1 MRIYSQDY
9 QEFFLLIQRQRYPLN
24 VSIRFL
30 TPLIFSLEN
39 MSQIN
44 YMNSK
49 KKIIFLKNI
58 AMKKILLSFILIS
71 SFSFSQVSNYQGFMD
86 FSYNDDSGK
95 IFLEIDNL
103 DSEFLY
109 INSLSRG
116 VGNNDL
122 GLDRGQLGN
131 SRIVYF
137 TKRGNKIL
145 LIQPNLKYIS
155 NSSNELENKAV
166 EEAFARSV
174 LFGFEII
181 EKSENSYKVDLTP
194 FLISDAHGV
203 SQRLR
208 YSNAG
213 SYNLNKSMSAIDL
226 VRTKAFPEN
235 IEFDVLLT
243 FTGNPS
249 GNLVRSVTP
258 TPSNLTVNQHHSF
271 VKLPDNNYAKRKF
284 DPRSGSNP
292 FIVYDYST
300 PIDEKLEQRYIVRH
314 RLNKKNPNDEISEP
328 VEPIIYYIDNGTP
341 EPVKTALIEGGNW
354 WNQAFESAGYKDAF
368 RIEVLPENADPM
380 DVRYNLIQW
389 IHRSTRGWSYGASI
403 VDPRTGEIIKGQV
416 SLGSLRVRQDY
427 MILSGLVD
435 NPNTIENKSLIKKVS
450 LDRIRQLSAHE
461 IGHTLGF
468 AHNYISSANN
478 RSSVMDYPHPKIEL
492 LDGNISINNAYSE
505 NIGDWDKVSVKYAY
519 MDFSNSENEDVE
531 LNKIIEDAV
540 DNGLYFLSDS
550 DSRPV
555 GSANPYSHLWD
566 NGELPYIELNKL
578 LKVRDLALKNLD
590 MDNIEDGESY
600 DRIEDILVPIYM
612 LHRYQIEAAAKAI
625 GGVDYLYYV
634 KNKNNDKVKF
644 VDSKLQNES
653 LESLLNVLKPNNL
666 VLPENLIEILS
677 PRSFRNPRTREN
689 FVSNTGVT
697 FDYINASSSIINHTL
712 TFLLNPE
719 RLNRINQQNMFGEN
733 ILKLDNYLLRISKS
747 IFNIKKMNMYE
758 DSINKNTASLYLDHL
773 FMAFNNNKTND
784 LSKSVILS
792 SIMNTMNKL
801 STNMNDYNSFLLN
814 KIQGF
819 IDNPSK
825 YKSVNKTKIPD
836 GSPIGNFSCDY

>member
-1 MRIYSQDY
+1 
-9 QEFFLLIQRQRYPLN
+9 
-24 VSIRFL
+24 
-30 TPLIFSLEN
+30 
-39 MSQIN
+39 
-44 YMNSK
+44 MN
-49 KKIIFLKNI
+49 
-58 AMKKILLSFILIS
+58 
-71 SFSFSQVSNYQGFMD
+71 

-95 IFLEIDNL
+95 IILEIKNL
-103 DSEFLY
+103 DSEFMY

-131 SRIVYF
+131 SRVVYF

-145 LIQPNLKYIS
+145 LIQPNLRYVS
-155 NSSNELENKAV
+155 NSSNYLENKAV

-174 LFGFEII
+174 LFGFDII
-181 EKSENSYKVDLTP
+181 EKSNDSYKIDITS

-203 SQRLR
+203 SQRLK
-208 YSNAG
+208 YSNSG
-213 SYNLNKSMSAIDL
+213 SYTLNKSMSAIDL
-226 VRTKAFPEN
+226 DRTKAFPKN

-258 TPSNLTVNQHHSF
+258 TASNLTVNQHHSF
-271 VKLPDNNYAKRKF
+271 VELPDNNYKKRKF

-300 PIDEKLEQRYIVRH
+300 PIDEKLEQRFIVRH
-314 RLNKKNPNDEISEP
+314 RLNKKYPKQEISEP
-328 VEPIIYYIDNGTP
+328 LDPIVYYIDNGTP

-368 RIEVLPENADPM
+368 RIEVLPEDADPM

-427 MILSGLVD
+427 MILSGLID
-435 NPNTIENKSLIKKVS
+435 NPNDIENKALIKETS

-478 RSSVMDYPHPKIEL
+478 RSSVMDYPHPKI
-492 LDGNISINNAYSE
+492 DIINGDINIDNAYSK
-505 NIGDWDKVSVKYAY
+505 NIGDWDKVTVRYAY
-519 MDFSNSENEDVE
+519 TDFQENENEDIK
-531 LNKIIEDAV
+531 LNQIIEEAV
-540 DNGLYFLSDS
+540 NKGLYFLSDS

-555 GSANPYSHLWD
+555 GSANPFSHLWD
-566 NGELPYIELNKL
+566 NGEFPYKELNKL
-578 LKVRDLALKNLD
+578 LKVRDLALKNIDLE
-590 MDNIEDGESY
+590 NLIDGEPY

-612 LHRYQIEAAAKAI
+612 LHRYQIESTAKAI
-625 GGVDYLYYV
+625 GGVDYLYFV
-634 KNKNNDKVKF
+634 KNLNNDKVKF
-644 VDSKLQNES
+644 VNSKLQKES
-653 LESLLNVLKPNNL
+653 LESLLNVLNPKNL
-666 VLPENLIEILS
+666 VLPDNLIEILS

-689 FVSNTGVT
+689 FESNTGVT
-697 FDYINASSSIINHTL
+697 FDYINASSSVINHTL
-712 TFLLNPE
+712 TFLINPE
-719 RLNRINQQNMFGEN
+719 RINRIYQQNMFGEN
-733 ILKLDNYLLRISKS
+733 ILKLEDYLTIISNS
-747 IFNIKKMNMYE
+747 IFSNKKMSLYE
-758 DSINKNTASLYLDHL
+758 SSINNNTSSLFLDHL
-773 FMAFNNNKTND
+773 FLAFNNSKTND
-784 LSKSVILS
+784 ISKSLILS
-792 SIMNTMNKL
+792 SIVNTKETL
-801 STNMNDYNSFLLN
+801 SSNLNDYNAFLVN
-814 KIQGF
+814 KINGF
-819 IDNPSK
+819 LDNPDK
-825 YKSVNKTKIPD
+825 YKPIEKTKIPD

>member
-1 MRIYSQDY
+1 
-9 QEFFLLIQRQRYPLN
+9 
-24 VSIRFL
+24 
-30 TPLIFSLEN
+30 
-39 MSQIN
+39 
-44 YMNSK
+44 
-49 KKIIFLKNI
+49 
-58 AMKKILLSFILIS
+58 MKKLLLSIILVS
-71 SFSFSQVSNYQGFMD
+71 SFSFSQETDYEGFMN

-95 IFLEIDNL
+95 IILEIKNL
-103 DSEFLY
+103 DSEFMY

-131 SRIVYF
+131 SRVVYF

-145 LIQPNLKYIS
+145 LIQPNLRYVS
-155 NSSNELENKAV
+155 NSSNYLENKAV

-174 LFGFEII
+174 LFGFDII
-181 EKSENSYKVDLTP
+181 EKSNDSYKIDITS

-203 SQRLR
+203 SQRLK
-208 YSNAG
+208 YSNSG
-213 SYNLNKSMSAIDL
+213 SYTLNKSMSAIDL
-226 VRTKAFPEN
+226 DRTKAFPKN

-258 TPSNLTVNQHHSF
+258 TASNLTVNQHHSF
-271 VKLPDNNYAKRKF
+271 VELPDNNYKKRKF

-300 PIDEKLEQRYIVRH
+300 PIDEKLEQRFIVRH
-314 RLNKKNPNDEISEP
+314 RLNKKYPKQEISEP
-328 VEPIIYYIDNGTP
+328 LDPIVYYIDNGTP

-368 RIEVLPENADPM
+368 RIEVLPEDADPM

-427 MILSGLVD
+427 MILSGLID
-435 NPNTIENKSLIKKVS
+435 NPNDIENKALIKETS

-478 RSSVMDYPHPKIEL
+478 RSSVMDYPHPKIDII
-492 LDGNISINNAYSE
+492 DGDINIDNAYSK
-505 NIGDWDKVSVKYAY
+505 NIGDWDKVTVRYAY
-519 MDFSNSENEDVE
+519 TDFQENENE
-531 LNKIIEDAV
+531 EIKLNQIIEEAV
-540 DNGLYFLSDS
+540 NKGLYFLSDS

-555 GSANPYSHLWD
+555 GSANPFSHLWD
-566 NGELPYIELNKL
+566 NGEFPYKELNKL
-578 LKVRDLALKNLD
+578 LEVRDLALKNIDLE
-590 MDNIEDGESY
+590 NLIDGEPY

-612 LHRYQIEAAAKAI
+612 LHRYQIESTAKAI
-625 GGVDYLYYV
+625 GGVDYLYFV
-634 KNKNNDKVKF
+634 KNLNNDKVKF
-644 VDSKLQNES
+644 VNSKLQKES
-653 LESLLNVLKPNNL
+653 LESLLNVLNPKNL
-666 VLPENLIEILS
+666 VLPNNLIDILS

-689 FVSNTGVT
+689 FESNTGVT
-697 FDYINASSSIINHTL
+697 FDYINASSSVINHTL
-712 TFLLNPE
+712 TFLINPE
-719 RLNRINQQNMFGEN
+719 RINRIYQQNMFGEN
-733 ILKLDNYLLRISKS
+733 ILKLEDYLTIISNS
-747 IFNIKKMNMYE
+747 IFSNKKMSLYE
-758 DSINKNTASLYLDHL
+758 SSINNNTSSLFLDHL
-773 FMAFNNNKTND
+773 FLAFNNSKTND
-784 LSKSVILS
+784 LSKSLILS
-792 SIMNTMNKL
+792 SIVNTKEKL
-801 STNMNDYNSFLLN
+801 SSDLNNYKAFLVN
-814 KIQGF
+814 KINGF
-819 IDNPSK
+819 LDNPDK
-825 YKSVNKTKIPD
+825 YKPIEKTKIPD

>member
-1 MRIYSQDY
+1 
-9 QEFFLLIQRQRYPLN
+9 
-24 VSIRFL
+24 
-30 TPLIFSLEN
+30 
-39 MSQIN
+39 
-44 YMNSK
+44 
-49 KKIIFLKNI
+49 
-58 AMKKILLSFILIS
+58 MKKLLLSIILFS
-71 SFSFSQVSNYQGFMD
+71 SFSFSQETDYEGFMN
-86 FSYNDDSGK
+86 FSYNNDSGK
-95 IFLEIDNL
+95 IILEINKL
-103 DSEFLY
+103 DSEFMY

-137 TKRGNKIL
+137 TRRGNKIL
-145 LIQPNLKYIS
+145 LIQPNLRYVS
-155 NSSNELENKAV
+155 NSSNYLENKAV
-166 EEAFARSV
+166 KEAFARSV
-174 LFGFEII
+174 LFGFDII
-181 EKSENSYKVDLTP
+181 EKTKDSYKIDITS
-194 FLISDAHGV
+194 FLIRDAHGV

-208 YSNAG
+208 YSNSG
-213 SYNLNKSMSAIDL
+213 SYTLNKSMSAIDL
-226 VRTKAFPEN
+226 DRTKAFPKN

-258 TPSNLTVNQHHSF
+258 TASNLTVNQHHSF
-271 VKLPDNNYAKRKF
+271 VELPDNNYKKRKF

-300 PIDEKLEQRYIVRH
+300 PIDDKLEQRFIVRH
-314 RLNKKNPNDEISEP
+314 RLNKKYPKQEISEP
-328 VEPIIYYIDNGTP
+328 VEPIVYYIDNGTP
-341 EPVKTALIEGGNW
+341 EPVKSALIEGGNW

-368 RIEVLPENADPM
+368 RIEVLPEDADPM

-427 MILSGLVD
+427 MILSGLID
-435 NPNTIENKSLIKKVS
+435 NPNDIKNKSLIKKTS

-478 RSSVMDYPHPKIEL
+478 RSSVMDYPHPKI
-492 LDGNISINNAYSE
+492 DIVNGDINIDNAYSK
-505 NIGDWDKVSVKYAY
+505 NIGDWDKVSVRYAY
-519 MDFSNSENEDVE
+519 TDFQENENEDVK
-531 LNKIIEDAV
+531 LNDIIEEAV
-540 DNGLYFLSDS
+540 NKGLYFLSDS

-555 GSANPYSHLWD
+555 GSANPFSHLWD
-566 NGELPYIELNKL
+566 NGEFPYKELNKL
-578 LKVRDLALKNLD
+578 LKVRDLALKNIDLD
-590 MDNIEDGESY
+590 NLVDGEPY

-612 LHRYQIEAAAKAI
+612 LHRYQIESAAKAI
-625 GGVDYLYYV
+625 GGVDYLYFV

-644 VDSKLQNES
+644 VDSKLQKES
-653 LESLLNVLKPNNL
+653 LKSLLNVLNPKNL
-666 VLPENLIEILS
+666 VLPNNLIQILS

-689 FVSNTGVT
+689 FESNTGVT

-712 TFLLNPE
+712 TFLLNPQ
-719 RLNRINQQNMFGEN
+719 RINRIYQQNMFGEK
-733 ILKLDNYLLRISKS
+733 ILMLDDYLTIISNS
-747 IFNIKKMNMYE
+747 IFSNNRMSPYE
-758 DSINKNTASLYLDHL
+758 SSINKNTSSLFLDHL
-773 FMAFNNNKTND
+773 FLTFNNSNTND

-792 SIMNTMNKL
+792 SIINTNEKL
-801 STNMNDYNSFLLN
+801 SSNLNDYNSFLVN
-814 KIQGF
+814 KINGF
-819 IDNPSK
+819 IDNPDK
-825 YKSVNKTKIPD
+825 YIPVEKTKIPD

>member
-1 MRIYSQDY
+1 
-9 QEFFLLIQRQRYPLN
+9 
-24 VSIRFL
+24 
-30 TPLIFSLEN
+30 
-39 MSQIN
+39 
-44 YMNSK
+44 MN
-49 KKIIFLKNI
+49 
-58 AMKKILLSFILIS
+58 
-71 SFSFSQVSNYQGFMD
+71 

-95 IFLEIDNL
+95 IILEIKNL
-103 DSEFLY
+103 DSEFMY

-131 SRIVYF
+131 SRVVYF

-145 LIQPNLKYIS
+145 LIQPNLRYVS
-155 NSSNELENKAV
+155 NSSNYLENKAV

-174 LFGFEII
+174 LFGFDII
-181 EKSENSYKVDLTP
+181 EKSNDSYKIDITS

-203 SQRLR
+203 SQRLK
-208 YSNAG
+208 YSNSG
-213 SYNLNKSMSAIDL
+213 SYTLNKSMSAIDL
-226 VRTKAFPEN
+226 DRTKAFPKN

-258 TPSNLTVNQHHSF
+258 TASNLTVNQHHSF
-271 VKLPDNNYAKRKF
+271 VELPDNNYKKRKF

-300 PIDEKLEQRYIVRH
+300 PIDEKLEQRFIVRH
-314 RLNKKNPNDEISEP
+314 RLNKKYPKQEISEP
-328 VEPIIYYIDNGTP
+328 LDPIVYYIDNGTP

-368 RIEVLPENADPM
+368 RIEVLPEDADPM

-427 MILSGLVD
+427 MILSGLID
-435 NPNTIENKSLIKKVS
+435 NPNDIENKALIKETS

-478 RSSVMDYPHPKIEL
+478 RSSVMDYPHPKI
-492 LDGNISINNAYSE
+492 DIINGDINIDNAYSK
-505 NIGDWDKVSVKYAY
+505 NIGDWDKVTVRYAY
-519 MDFSNSENEDVE
+519 TDFQENENE
-531 LNKIIEDAV
+531 EIKLNQIIEEAV
-540 DNGLYFLSDS
+540 NKGLYFLSDS

-555 GSANPYSHLWD
+555 GSANPFSHLWD
-566 NGELPYIELNKL
+566 NGEFPYKELNKL
-578 LKVRDLALKNLD
+578 LKVRDLALKNIDLE
-590 MDNIEDGESY
+590 NLIDGEPY

-612 LHRYQIEAAAKAI
+612 LHRYQIESTAKAI
-625 GGVDYLYYV
+625 GGVDYLYFV
-634 KNKNNDKVKF
+634 KNLNNDKVKF
-644 VDSKLQNES
+644 VNSKLQKES
-653 LESLLNVLKPNNL
+653 LESLLNVLNPKNL
-666 VLPENLIEILS
+666 VLPDNLIEILS

-689 FVSNTGVT
+689 FESNTGVT
-697 FDYINASSSIINHTL
+697 FDYINASSSVINHTL
-712 TFLLNPE
+712 TFLINPE
-719 RLNRINQQNMFGEN
+719 RINRIYQQNMFGEN
-733 ILKLDNYLLRISKS
+733 ILKLEDYLSTISNS
-747 IFNIKKMNMYE
+747 IFSNKKMSLYE
-758 DSINKNTASLYLDHL
+758 SSINNNTSSLFLDHL
-773 FMAFNNNKTND
+773 FLAFNNSKTND
-784 LSKSVILS
+784 LSKSLILS
-792 SIMNTMNKL
+792 SIVNTKEKL
-801 STNMNDYNSFLLN
+801 SSDLNNYNAFLVN
-814 KIQGF
+814 KINGF
-819 IDNPSK
+819 LDNPDK
-825 YKSVNKTKIPD
+825 YKPIEKTKIPD

>member
-1 MRIYSQDY
+1 
-9 QEFFLLIQRQRYPLN
+9 
-24 VSIRFL
+24 
-30 TPLIFSLEN
+30 
-39 MSQIN
+39 
-44 YMNSK
+44 MN
-49 KKIIFLKNI
+49 
-58 AMKKILLSFILIS
+58 
-71 SFSFSQVSNYQGFMD
+71 
-86 FSYNDDSGK
+86 FSYNNDSGK
-95 IFLEIDNL
+95 IILEINKL
-103 DSEFLY
+103 DSEFMY

-137 TKRGNKIL
+137 TRRGNKIL
-145 LIQPNLKYIS
+145 LIQPNLRYVS
-155 NSSNELENKAV
+155 NSSNYLENKAV
-166 EEAFARSV
+166 KEAFARSV
-174 LFGFEII
+174 LFGFDII
-181 EKSENSYKVDLTP
+181 KKKKDSYIIDITS
-194 FLISDAHGV
+194 FLIRDAHGV

-208 YSNAG
+208 YSNSG
-213 SYNLNKSMSAIDL
+213 SYTLNKSMSAIDL
-226 VRTKAFPEN
+226 DRTKAFPKN

-258 TPSNLTVNQHHSF
+258 TASNLTVNQHHSF
-271 VKLPDNNYAKRKF
+271 VELPDNNYKKRKF

-300 PIDEKLEQRYIVRH
+300 PIDDKLEQRFIVRH
-314 RLNKKNPNDEISEP
+314 RLNKKYPKQEISEP
-328 VEPIIYYIDNGTP
+328 VEPIVYYIDNGTP
-341 EPVKTALIEGGNW
+341 EPVKSALIEGGNW

-368 RIEVLPENADPM
+368 RIEVLPEDADPM

-427 MILSGLVD
+427 MILSGLID
-435 NPNTIENKSLIKKVS
+435 NPNDIKNKSLIKKTS

-478 RSSVMDYPHPKIEL
+478 RSSVMDYPHPKI
-492 LDGNISINNAYSE
+492 DIVNGDINIDNAYSK
-505 NIGDWDKVSVKYAY
+505 NIGDWDKVSVRYAY
-519 MDFSNSENEDVE
+519 TDFQENENEDVK
-531 LNKIIEDAV
+531 LNDIIEEAV
-540 DNGLYFLSDS
+540 NKGLYFLSDS

-555 GSANPYSHLWD
+555 GSANPFSHLWD
-566 NGELPYIELNKL
+566 NGEFPYKELNKL
-578 LKVRDLALKNLD
+578 LKVRDLALKNIDLD
-590 MDNIEDGESY
+590 NLVDGEPY

-612 LHRYQIEAAAKAI
+612 LHRYQIESAAKAI
-625 GGVDYLYYV
+625 GGVDYLYFV

-644 VDSKLQNES
+644 VDSKLQKES
-653 LESLLNVLKPNNL
+653 LKSLLNVLNPKNL
-666 VLPENLIEILS
+666 VLPNNLIQILS

-689 FVSNTGVT
+689 FESNTGVT

-719 RLNRINQQNMFGEN
+719 RINRIYQQNMFGEK
-733 ILKLDNYLLRISKS
+733 ILMLDDYLTIISNS
-747 IFNIKKMNMYE
+747 IFSNNRMSPYE
-758 DSINKNTASLYLDHL
+758 SSINKNTSSLFLDHL
-773 FMAFNNNKTND
+773 FLTFNNSNTND

-792 SIMNTMNKL
+792 SIINTNEKL
-801 STNMNDYNSFLLN
+801 SSNLNDYNSFLVN
-814 KIQGF
+814 KINGF
-819 IDNPSK
+819 IDNPDK
-825 YKSVNKTKIPD
+825 YIPVEKTKIPD

>member
-1 MRIYSQDY
+1 
-9 QEFFLLIQRQRYPLN
+9 
-24 VSIRFL
+24 
-30 TPLIFSLEN
+30 
-39 MSQIN
+39 
-44 YMNSK
+44 
-49 KKIIFLKNI
+49 
-58 AMKKILLSFILIS
+58 MKKFLLSFILVS
-71 SFSFSQVSNYQGFMD
+71 YFSFSQETDYQGFMD

-95 IFLEIDNL
+95 IILEIDNL
-103 DSEFLY
+103 DNEFLY

-145 LIQPNLKYIS
+145 LIQPNLRYVS

-174 LFGFEII
+174 LFGFEIV
-181 EKSENSYKVDLTP
+181 EKLTDSYKIDLTP
-194 FLISDAHGV
+194 FLLNDAHGV

-208 YSNAG
+208 YSNSG
-213 SYNLNKSMSAIDL
+213 SYSLNKSMSAIDL
-226 VRTKAFPEN
+226 DRTKAFPKN

-258 TPSNLTVNQHHSF
+258 TASNLTVNQHHSF
-271 VKLPDNNYAKRKF
+271 VKLPDDNYNKRKF

-292 FIVYDYST
+292 FIVFDYST
-300 PIDEKLEQRYIVRH
+300 PIDEKLEQRFIVRH
-314 RLNKKNPNDEISEP
+314 RLNKKNPNDEMSEP

-354 WNQAFESAGYKDAF
+354 WNQAFESAGYKNAF
-368 RIEVLPENADPM
+368 RIEVLPEDADPM

-435 NPNTIENKSLIKKVS
+435 NPNDIQNKSLIKKTS

-478 RSSVMDYPHPKIEL
+478 RSSVMDYPHPKIDL
-492 LDGNISINNAYSE
+492 VDGKISIADAYSE
-505 NIGDWDKVSVKYAY
+505 NIGDWDKVSVEYAY
-519 MDFSNSENEDVE
+519 RDFPNTKNENYE
-531 LNKIIEDAV
+531 LDKIINEAEK
-540 DNGLYFLSDS
+540 NGLYFLSDS

-555 GSANPYSHLWD
+555 GSANPFSHLWD
-566 NGELPYIELNKL
+566 NGELPYKELNKL
-578 LKVRDLALKNLD
+578 LKVRDLALKNIDLD
-590 MDNIEDGESY
+590 NLVDGEPY

-612 LHRYQIEAAAKAI
+612 LHRYQIEASAKAI
-625 GGVDYLYYV
+625 GGVDYLYFV

-644 VDSKLQNES
+644 VDSKLQRKS
-653 LESLLNVLKPNNL
+653 LESLLNVLKPKNL
-666 VLPENLIEILS
+666 VLPNNLIDILS

-697 FDYINASSSIINHTL
+697 FDYINTSSSLINHTL
-712 TFLLNPE
+712 TFLLNAE
-719 RLNRINQQNMFGEN
+719 RINRINQQNIFGDD
-733 ILKLDNYLLRISKS
+733 ILTLEDYLAEISKS
-747 IFNIKKMNMYE
+747 IFDNKKLSTYE
-758 DSINKNTASLYLDHL
+758 ESVNKNTTSLYIDHL
-773 FMAFNNNKTND
+773 FMAFNNSRTND
-784 LSKSVILS
+784 LSKSIILA
-792 SIMNTMNKL
+792 SIMDIMNNL
-801 STNMNDYNSFLLN
+801 STKSNNYNLFLIN
-814 KIQGF
+814 KIDGF
-819 IDNPSK
+819 LINPDK
-825 YKSVNKTKIPD
+825 YKPIEKTKIPD

>member
-1 MRIYSQDY
+1 
-9 QEFFLLIQRQRYPLN
+9 
-24 VSIRFL
+24 
-30 TPLIFSLEN
+30 
-39 MSQIN
+39 
-44 YMNSK
+44 
-49 KKIIFLKNI
+49 
-58 AMKKILLSFILIS
+58 MKKLLLSIILVS
-71 SFSFSQVSNYQGFMD
+71 SFSFSQETDYEGFMN
-86 FSYNDDSGK
+86 FSYNNDSGK
-95 IFLEIDNL
+95 IILEINKL
-103 DSEFLY
+103 DSEFMY

-137 TKRGNKIL
+137 TRRGNKIL
-145 LIQPNLKYIS
+145 LIQPNLRYVS
-155 NSSNELENKAV
+155 NSSNYLENKAV
-166 EEAFARSV
+166 KEAFARSV
-174 LFGFEII
+174 LFGFDII
-181 EKSENSYKVDLTP
+181 EKTKDSYKIDITS
-194 FLISDAHGV
+194 FLIRDAHGV

-208 YSNAG
+208 YSNSG
-213 SYNLNKSMSAIDL
+213 SYTLNKSMSAIDL
-226 VRTKAFPEN
+226 DRTKAFPKN

-258 TPSNLTVNQHHSF
+258 TASNLTVNQHHSF
-271 VKLPDNNYAKRKF
+271 VELPDNNYKKRKF

-300 PIDEKLEQRYIVRH
+300 PIDDKLEQRFIVRH
-314 RLNKKNPNDEISEP
+314 RLNKKYPKQEISEP
-328 VEPIIYYIDNGTP
+328 VEPIVYYIDNGTP
-341 EPVKTALIEGGNW
+341 EPVKSALIEGGNW

-368 RIEVLPENADPM
+368 RIEVLPEDADPM

-427 MILSGLVD
+427 MILSGLID
-435 NPNTIENKSLIKKVS
+435 NPNDIKNKSLIKKTS

-478 RSSVMDYPHPKIEL
+478 RSSVMDYPHPKI
-492 LDGNISINNAYSE
+492 DIVNGDINIDNAYSK
-505 NIGDWDKVSVKYAY
+505 NIGDWDKVSVRYAY
-519 MDFSNSENEDVE
+519 TDFQENENEDVK
-531 LNKIIEDAV
+531 LNDIIEEAV
-540 DNGLYFLSDS
+540 NKGLYFLSDS

-555 GSANPYSHLWD
+555 GSANPFSHLWD
-566 NGELPYIELNKL
+566 NGEFPYKELDKL
-578 LKVRDLALKNLD
+578 LKVRDLALKNIDLD
-590 MDNIEDGESY
+590 NLVDGEPY

-612 LHRYQIEAAAKAI
+612 LHRYQIESAAKAI
-625 GGVDYLYYV
+625 GGVDYLYFV

-644 VDSKLQNES
+644 VDSKLQKES
-653 LESLLNVLKPNNL
+653 LKSLLNVLNPKNL
-666 VLPENLIEILS
+666 VLPNNLIQILS

-689 FVSNTGVT
+689 FESNTGVT

-712 TFLLNPE
+712 TFLLNPQ
-719 RLNRINQQNMFGEN
+719 RINRIYQQNMFGEK
-733 ILKLDNYLLRISKS
+733 ILMLDDYLTIISNS
-747 IFNIKKMNMYE
+747 IFSNNRMSPYE
-758 DSINKNTASLYLDHL
+758 SSINKNTSSLFLDHL
-773 FMAFNNNKTND
+773 FLTFNNSNTND

-792 SIMNTMNKL
+792 SIINTNEKL
-801 STNMNDYNSFLLN
+801 SSNLNDYNSFLVN
-814 KIQGF
+814 KINGF
-819 IDNPSK
+819 IDNPDK
-825 YKSVNKTKIPD
+825 YIPVEKTKIPD

>member
-1 MRIYSQDY
+1 
-9 QEFFLLIQRQRYPLN
+9 
-24 VSIRFL
+24 
-30 TPLIFSLEN
+30 
-39 MSQIN
+39 
-44 YMNSK
+44 
-49 KKIIFLKNI
+49 
-58 AMKKILLSFILIS
+58 MKKILLSFILIS
-71 SFSFSQVSNYQGFMD
+71 NFSYSQEIDYQGFMN

-95 IFLEIDNL
+95 IILEIDNL
-103 DSEFLY
+103 DNEFLY

-145 LIQPNLKYIS
+145 LIQPNLRYVS

-174 LFGFEII
+174 LFGFEIV
-181 EKSENSYKVDLTP
+181 EKLTDSYKIDLTP
-194 FLISDAHGV
+194 FLLNDAHGV

-208 YSNAG
+208 YSNSG
-213 SYNLNKSMSAIDL
+213 SYSLNKSMSAIDL
-226 VRTKAFPEN
+226 ERTKAFPKN

-258 TPSNLTVNQHHSF
+258 TASNLTVNQHHSF
-271 VKLPDNNYAKRKF
+271 VQLPDDNYNKRKF

-292 FIVYDYST
+292 FIVFDYST
-300 PIDEKLEQRYIVRH
+300 PIDEKLEQRFIVRH
-314 RLNKKNPNDEISEP
+314 RLNKKNPNDEMSEP

-354 WNQAFESAGYKDAF
+354 WNQAFESAGYKNAF
-368 RIEVLPENADPM
+368 RIEVLPEDADPM

-435 NPNTIENKSLIKKVS
+435 NPNDIQNKSLIKKTS
-450 LDRIRQLSAHE
+450 LDRIKQLSAHE

-478 RSSVMDYPHPKIEL
+478 RSSVMDYPHPKIDL
-492 LDGNISINNAYSE
+492 VDGNISIANAYSE
-505 NIGDWDKVSVKYAY
+505 NIGDWDKVSVEYAY
-519 MDFSNSENEDVE
+519 RDFPNTKNENNE
-531 LNKIIEDAV
+531 LDKIINEAQK
-540 DNGLYFLSDS
+540 NGLFFLSDS

-566 NGELPYIELNKL
+566 NGKLPYKELNKL
-578 LKVRDLALKNLD
+578 LKVRDLALKNIDLE
-590 MDNIEDGESY
+590 NLVDGESY

-625 GGVDYLYYV
+625 GGVDYLYFV
-634 KNKNNDKVKF
+634 KNNNNDKVKF
-644 VDSKLQNES
+644 VDRNLQRKS

-666 VLPENLIEILS
+666 VLPNNLIDILS

-697 FDYINASSSIINHTL
+697 FDYINTSSSIINHTL

-719 RLNRINQQNMFGEN
+719 RINRINQQNIFGDD
-733 ILKLDNYLLRISKS
+733 ILTLENYLTEISKS
-747 IFNIKKMNMYE
+747 IFNNKKLNTYE
-758 DSINKNTASLYLDHL
+758 ESVNKNTSSLFLDHL
-773 FMAFNNNKTND
+773 FIAFNNPRTND
-784 LSKSVILS
+784 LSKSIILA
-792 SIMNTMNKL
+792 SIMDTMNNL
-801 STNMNDYNSFLLN
+801 SKNSNNYNRFLIN
-814 KIQGF
+814 KIDGF
-819 IDNPSK
+819 LINPDK
-825 YKSVNKTKIPD
+825 YKPIEKTKIPD

>member
-1 MRIYSQDY
+1 
-9 QEFFLLIQRQRYPLN
+9 
-24 VSIRFL
+24 
-30 TPLIFSLEN
+30 
-39 MSQIN
+39 
-44 YMNSK
+44 
-49 KKIIFLKNI
+49 
-58 AMKKILLSFILIS
+58 MKKFLLSFILIS
-71 SFSFSQVSNYQGFMD
+71 NFSFSQETDYQGFMD

-95 IFLEIDNL
+95 IILEIDNL
-103 DSEFLY
+103 DNEFLY

-145 LIQPNLKYIS
+145 LIQPNLRYIS

-174 LFGFEII
+174 LFGFEIV
-181 EKSENSYKVDLTP
+181 EKLTDSYKIDLTP
-194 FLISDAHGV
+194 FLLNDAHGV

-208 YSNAG
+208 FSNSG
-213 SYNLNKSMSAIDL
+213 SYSLNKSMSAVDL
-226 VRTKAFPEN
+226 ERTKAFPDN

-249 GNLVRSVTP
+249 GSLVRSVTP
-258 TPSNLTVNQHHSF
+258 TASNLTVNQHHSF
-271 VKLPDNNYAKRKF
+271 VKLPDDNYNKRKF

-300 PIDEKLEQRYIVRH
+300 PIDEKLEQRFIVRH
-314 RLNKKNPNDEISEP
+314 RLNKKNPNDEMSEP

-354 WNQAFESAGYKDAF
+354 WNQAFESAGYKNAF
-368 RIEVLPENADPM
+368 RIEVLPEDADPM

-435 NPNTIENKSLIKKVS
+435 NPNDIQNKSLIKKTS

-478 RSSVMDYPHPKIEL
+478 RSSVMDYPHPKIDL
-492 LDGNISINNAYSE
+492 VDGKISIADAYSE
-505 NIGDWDKVSVKYAY
+505 NIGDWDKVSVEYAY
-519 MDFSNSENEDVE
+519 RDFPNTKNENNE
-531 LNKIIEDAV
+531 LDKIINEAQK
-540 DNGLYFLSDS
+540 NGLYFLSDS

-555 GSANPYSHLWD
+555 GSANPFSHLWD
-566 NGELPYIELNKL
+566 NGELPYKELNKL
-578 LKVRDLALKNLD
+578 LKVRDLALKNIDLD
-590 MDNIEDGESY
+590 NLVDGEPY

-625 GGVDYLYYV
+625 GGVDYLYFV
-634 KNKNNDKVKF
+634 KNNNNDKVKF
-644 VDSKLQNES
+644 VDSKLQMKS
-653 LESLLNVLKPNNL
+653 LESLLSVLKPKNL
-666 VLPENLIEILS
+666 VLPNNLIDILS

-689 FVSNTGVT
+689 FVSNTGVA
-697 FDYINASSSIINHTL
+697 FDYINTSSSLINHTL

-719 RLNRINQQNMFGEN
+719 RINRINQQNIFGDD
-733 ILKLDNYLLRISKS
+733 ILTLENYLAEISKS
-747 IFNIKKMNMYE
+747 IFDNKKLNTYE
-758 DSINKNTASLYLDHL
+758 KSVNNNTSSLYLDHL
-773 FMAFNNNKTND
+773 FMAFNNSRTND
-784 LSKSVILS
+784 LSKSIILAN
-792 SIMNTMNKL
+792 IMDTMNNL
-801 STNMNDYNSFLLN
+801 STNPNNYNRFLIN
-814 KIQGF
+814 KIDGF
-819 IDNPSK
+819 LNNPDQ
-825 YKSVNKTKIPD
+825 YKPIEKTKIPD

>member
-1 MRIYSQDY
+1 
-9 QEFFLLIQRQRYPLN
+9 
-24 VSIRFL
+24 
-30 TPLIFSLEN
+30 
-39 MSQIN
+39 
-44 YMNSK
+44 
-49 KKIIFLKNI
+49 
-58 AMKKILLSFILIS
+58 MKKFLLSFILIS
-71 SFSFSQVSNYQGFMD
+71 NFSFSQETDYQGFMD

-95 IFLEIDNL
+95 IILEIDNL
-103 DSEFLY
+103 DNEFLY

-145 LIQPNLKYIS
+145 LIQPNLRYIS

-174 LFGFEII
+174 LFGFDIV
-181 EKSENSYKVDLTP
+181 EKSTDSYKIDLTP
-194 FLISDAHGV
+194 FLLNDAHGV

-208 YSNAG
+208 FSNSG
-213 SYNLNKSMSAIDL
+213 SYSLNKSMSAVDL
-226 VRTKAFPEN
+226 ERTKAFPDN

-249 GNLVRSVTP
+249 GSLVRSVTP
-258 TPSNLTVNQHHSF
+258 TASNLTVNQHHSF
-271 VKLPDNNYAKRKF
+271 VKLPDDNYNKRKF

-300 PIDEKLEQRYIVRH
+300 PIDEKLEQRFIVRH
-314 RLNKKNPNDEISEP
+314 RLNKKNPNDEMSEP

-354 WNQAFESAGYKDAF
+354 WNQAFESAGYKNAF
-368 RIEVLPENADPM
+368 RIEVLPEDADPM

-435 NPNTIENKSLIKKVS
+435 NPNDIQNKSLIKKTS

-468 AHNYISSANN
+468 AHNYISSAND
-478 RSSVMDYPHPKIEL
+478 RSSVMDYPHPKIDL
-492 LDGNISINNAYSE
+492 VDGKISIADAYSE
-505 NIGDWDKVSVKYAY
+505 NIGDWDKVSVEYAY
-519 MDFSNSENEDVE
+519 RDFPNTKNENNE
-531 LNKIIEDAV
+531 LDKIINEAQK
-540 DNGLYFLSDS
+540 NGLYFLSDS

-555 GSANPYSHLWD
+555 GSANPFSHLWD
-566 NGELPYIELNKL
+566 NGELPYKELNKL
-578 LKVRDLALKNLD
+578 LKVRDLALKNIDLD
-590 MDNIEDGESY
+590 NLIDGEPY

-625 GGVDYLYYV
+625 GGVDYLYFV
-634 KNKNNDKVKF
+634 KNNNNDKVKF
-644 VDSKLQNES
+644 VDSKLQRKS
-653 LESLLNVLKPNNL
+653 LESLLSVLKPKNL
-666 VLPENLIEILS
+666 VLPNNLFDILS

-697 FDYINASSSIINHTL
+697 FDYINTSSSLINHTL

-719 RLNRINQQNMFGEN
+719 RMNRINQQNIFGDD
-733 ILKLDNYLLRISKS
+733 ILTLENYLAEISKS
-747 IFNIKKMNMYE
+747 IFDNKKLNTYE
-758 DSINKNTASLYLDHL
+758 ESVNKNTSSLYLDHL
-773 FMAFNNNKTND
+773 FMAFNNSRTND
-784 LSKSVILS
+784 LSKSIILA
-792 SIMNTMNKL
+792 SIMDTMNNL
-801 STNMNDYNSFLLN
+801 STNPNNYNRFLIN
-814 KIQGF
+814 KIDGF
-819 IDNPSK
+819 LSNPDQ
-825 YKSVNKTKIPD
+825 YKPIEKTKIPD

>member
-1 MRIYSQDY
+1 
-9 QEFFLLIQRQRYPLN
+9 
-24 VSIRFL
+24 
-30 TPLIFSLEN
+30 
-39 MSQIN
+39 
-44 YMNSK
+44 
-49 KKIIFLKNI
+49 
-58 AMKKILLSFILIS
+58 MKKLLLSIILVS
-71 SFSFSQVSNYQGFMD
+71 SFSFSQETDYEGFMN

-95 IFLEIDNL
+95 IILEIKNL
-103 DSEFLY
+103 DSEFMY

-131 SRIVYF
+131 SRVVYF

-145 LIQPNLKYIS
+145 LIQPNLRYVS
-155 NSSNELENKAV
+155 NSSNYLENKAV

-174 LFGFEII
+174 LFGFDII
-181 EKSENSYKVDLTP
+181 EKSNDSYKIDITS

-203 SQRLR
+203 SQRLK
-208 YSNAG
+208 YSNSG
-213 SYNLNKSMSAIDL
+213 SYTLNKSMSAIDL
-226 VRTKAFPEN
+226 DRTKAFPKN

-258 TPSNLTVNQHHSF
+258 TASNLTVNQHHSF
-271 VKLPDNNYAKRKF
+271 VELPDNNYKKRKF

-300 PIDEKLEQRYIVRH
+300 PIDEKLEQRFIVRH
-314 RLNKKNPNDEISEP
+314 RLNKKYPKQEISEP
-328 VEPIIYYIDNGTP
+328 LDPIVYYIDNGTP

-368 RIEVLPENADPM
+368 RIEVLPEDADPM

-427 MILSGLVD
+427 MILSGLID
-435 NPNTIENKSLIKKVS
+435 NPNDIENKALIKETS

-478 RSSVMDYPHPKIEL
+478 RSSVMDYPHPKIDII
-492 LDGNISINNAYSE
+492 DGDINIDNAYSK
-505 NIGDWDKVSVKYAY
+505 NIGDWDKVTVRYAY
-519 MDFSNSENEDVE
+519 TDFQENENE
-531 LNKIIEDAV
+531 EIKLNQIIEDAV
-540 DNGLYFLSDS
+540 NKGLYFLSDS

-555 GSANPYSHLWD
+555 GSANPFSHLWD
-566 NGELPYIELNKL
+566 NGEFPYKELNKL
-578 LKVRDLALKNLD
+578 LKVRDLALKNIDLE
-590 MDNIEDGESY
+590 NLVDGEPY

-612 LHRYQIEAAAKAI
+612 LHRYQIESTAKAI
-625 GGVDYLYYV
+625 GGVDYLYFV
-634 KNKNNDKVKF
+634 KNLNNDKVKF
-644 VDSKLQNES
+644 VNSKLQKES
-653 LESLLNVLKPNNL
+653 LESLLNVLNPKNL
-666 VLPENLIEILS
+666 VLPDNLIEILS

-689 FVSNTGVT
+689 FESNTGVT
-697 FDYINASSSIINHTL
+697 FDYINASSSVINHTL
-712 TFLLNPE
+712 TFLINPE
-719 RLNRINQQNMFGEN
+719 RINRIYQQNMFGEN
-733 ILKLDNYLLRISKS
+733 ILKLEDYLSIISNS
-747 IFNIKKMNMYE
+747 IFSNKKMSLYE
-758 DSINKNTASLYLDHL
+758 SSINNNTSSLFLDHL
-773 FMAFNNNKTND
+773 FLAFNNSKTND
-784 LSKSVILS
+784 LSKSLILS
-792 SIMNTMNKL
+792 SIVNTKEKL
-801 STNMNDYNSFLLN
+801 SSDLNNYNAFLVN
-814 KIQGF
+814 KINGF
-819 IDNPSK
+819 LDNPDK
-825 YKSVNKTKIPD
+825 YKPIEKTKIPD

>member
-1 MRIYSQDY
+1 
-9 QEFFLLIQRQRYPLN
+9 
-24 VSIRFL
+24 
-30 TPLIFSLEN
+30 
-39 MSQIN
+39 
-44 YMNSK
+44 MN
-49 KKIIFLKNI
+49 
-58 AMKKILLSFILIS
+58 
-71 SFSFSQVSNYQGFMD
+71 

-95 IFLEIDNL
+95 IILEIKNL
-103 DSEFLY
+103 DSEFMY

-131 SRIVYF
+131 SRVVYF

-145 LIQPNLKYIS
+145 LIQPNLRYVS
-155 NSSNELENKAV
+155 NSSNYLENKAV

-174 LFGFEII
+174 LFGFDII
-181 EKSENSYKVDLTP
+181 EKSNDSYKIDITS

-203 SQRLR
+203 SQRLK
-208 YSNAG
+208 YSNSG
-213 SYNLNKSMSAIDL
+213 SYTLNKSMSAIDL
-226 VRTKAFPEN
+226 DRTKAFPKN

-258 TPSNLTVNQHHSF
+258 TASNLTVNQHHSF
-271 VKLPDNNYAKRKF
+271 VELPDNNYKKRKF

-300 PIDEKLEQRYIVRH
+300 PIDEKLEQRFIVRH
-314 RLNKKNPNDEISEP
+314 RLNKKYPKQEISEP
-328 VEPIIYYIDNGTP
+328 LDPIVYYIDNGTP

-368 RIEVLPENADPM
+368 RIEVLPEDADPM

-427 MILSGLVD
+427 MILSGLID
-435 NPNTIENKSLIKKVS
+435 NPNDIENKALIKETS

-478 RSSVMDYPHPKIEL
+478 RSSVMDYPHPKI
-492 LDGNISINNAYSE
+492 DIINGDINIDNAYSK
-505 NIGDWDKVSVKYAY
+505 NIGDWDKVTVRYAY
-519 MDFSNSENEDVE
+519 TDFQENENE
-531 LNKIIEDAV
+531 EIKLNQIIEEAV
-540 DNGLYFLSDS
+540 NKGLYFLSDS

-555 GSANPYSHLWD
+555 GSANPFSHLWD
-566 NGELPYIELNKL
+566 NGEFPYKELNKL
-578 LKVRDLALKNLD
+578 LKVRDLALKNIDLE
-590 MDNIEDGESY
+590 NLIDGEPY

-612 LHRYQIEAAAKAI
+612 LHRYQIESTAKAI
-625 GGVDYLYYV
+625 GGVDYLYFV
-634 KNKNNDKVKF
+634 KNLNNDKVKF
-644 VDSKLQNES
+644 VNSKLQKES
-653 LESLLNVLKPNNL
+653 LESLLNVLNPKNL
-666 VLPENLIEILS
+666 VLPDNLIEILS

-689 FVSNTGVT
+689 FESNTGVT
-697 FDYINASSSIINHTL
+697 FDYINASSSVINHTL
-712 TFLLNPE
+712 TFLINPE
-719 RLNRINQQNMFGEN
+719 RINRIYQQNMFGEN
-733 ILKLDNYLLRISKS
+733 ILKLEDYLTIISNS
-747 IFNIKKMNMYE
+747 IFSNKKMSLYE
-758 DSINKNTASLYLDHL
+758 SSINNNTSSLFLDHL
-773 FMAFNNNKTND
+773 FLAFNNSKTND
-784 LSKSVILS
+784 ISKSLILS
-792 SIMNTMNKL
+792 SIVNTKETL
-801 STNMNDYNSFLLN
+801 SSNLNDYNAFLVN
-814 KIQGF
+814 KINGF
-819 IDNPSK
+819 LDNPDK
-825 YKSVNKTKIPD
+825 YKPIEKTKIPD

>member
-1 MRIYSQDY
+1 
-9 QEFFLLIQRQRYPLN
+9 
-24 VSIRFL
+24 
-30 TPLIFSLEN
+30 
-39 MSQIN
+39 
-44 YMNSK
+44 
-49 KKIIFLKNI
+49 
-58 AMKKILLSFILIS
+58 MKKFLLSFILIS
-71 SFSFSQVSNYQGFMD
+71 NFSFSQETDFQGFMN
-86 FSYNDDSGK
+86 FSYSDDSGK
-95 IFLEIDNL
+95 IILEIDKL
-103 DSEFLY
+103 DDEFLY

-145 LIQPNLKYIS
+145 LIQPNLRYIS

-174 LFGFEII
+174 LFGFEIV
-181 EKSENSYKVDLTP
+181 EKSAESFKIDLTP
-194 FLISDAHGV
+194 FLLNDAHGV

-208 YSNAG
+208 YSNSG
-213 SYNLNKSMSAIDL
+213 SYSLDKSMSAIDL
-226 VRTKAFPEN
+226 QRTKAFPEN

-243 FTGNPS
+243 FKGNPS

-258 TPSNLTVNQHHSF
+258 TATNLTVNQHHSF
-271 VKLPDNNYAKRKF
+271 VKLPDNNYNKRKF

-300 PIDEKLEQRYIVRH
+300 PIDEKLEQRFIVRH
-314 RLNKKNPNDEISEP
+314 RLNKKNPNDEIGEP

-354 WNQAFESAGYKDAF
+354 WNQAFESAGYKNAF
-368 RIEVLPENADPM
+368 RIEVLPEDADPM

-435 NPNTIENKSLIKKVS
+435 NPNNIQNKSLIKKTS

-478 RSSVMDYPHPKIEL
+478 RSSVMDYPHPKIDL
-492 LDGNISINNAYSE
+492 VDGEISIADAYSE
-505 NIGDWDKVSVKYAY
+505 NIGDWDKVSVQFAY
-519 MDFSNSENEDVE
+519 RDFPNTKNENNE
-531 LNKIIEDAV
+531 LDKIINEAQK
-540 DNGLYFLSDS
+540 NGLYFLSDS

-555 GSANPYSHLWD
+555 GSANAFSHLWD
-566 NGELPYIELNKL
+566 NGELPYKELNKL
-578 LKVRDLALKNLD
+578 LKVRDLALKNIDLD
-590 MDNIEDGESY
+590 NLVEGEPY

-625 GGVDYLYYV
+625 GGVDYLYFV
-634 KNKNNDKVKF
+634 KNNDNDKIKF
-644 VDSKLQNES
+644 VDSKLQRKS
-653 LESLLNVLKPNNL
+653 LES
-666 VLPENLIEILS
+666 
-677 PRSFRNPRTREN
+677 
-689 FVSNTGVT
+689 
-697 FDYINASSSIINHTL
+697 
-712 TFLLNPE
+712 
-719 RLNRINQQNMFGEN
+719 
-733 ILKLDNYLLRISKS
+733 
-747 IFNIKKMNMYE
+747 
-758 DSINKNTASLYLDHL
+758 
-773 FMAFNNNKTND
+773 
-784 LSKSVILS
+784 
-792 SIMNTMNKL
+792 
-801 STNMNDYNSFLLN
+801 
-814 KIQGF
+814 
-819 IDNPSK
+819 
-825 YKSVNKTKIPD
+825 
-836 GSPIGNFSCDY
+836 

>member
-1 MRIYSQDY
+1 
-9 QEFFLLIQRQRYPLN
+9 
-24 VSIRFL
+24 
-30 TPLIFSLEN
+30 
-39 MSQIN
+39 
-44 YMNSK
+44 MN
-49 KKIIFLKNI
+49 
-58 AMKKILLSFILIS
+58 
-71 SFSFSQVSNYQGFMD
+71 

-95 IFLEIDNL
+95 IILEIKNL
-103 DSEFLY
+103 DSEFMY

-131 SRIVYF
+131 SRVVYF

-145 LIQPNLKYIS
+145 LIQPNLRYVS
-155 NSSNELENKAV
+155 NSSNYLENKAV

-174 LFGFEII
+174 LFGFDII
-181 EKSENSYKVDLTP
+181 EKSNDSYKIDITS

-203 SQRLR
+203 SQRLK
-208 YSNAG
+208 YSNSG
-213 SYNLNKSMSAIDL
+213 SYTLNKSMSAIDL
-226 VRTKAFPEN
+226 DRTKAFPKN

-258 TPSNLTVNQHHSF
+258 TASNLTVNQHHSF
-271 VKLPDNNYAKRKF
+271 VELPDNNYKKRKF

-300 PIDEKLEQRYIVRH
+300 PIDEKLEQRFIVRH
-314 RLNKKNPNDEISEP
+314 RLNKKYPKQEISEP
-328 VEPIIYYIDNGTP
+328 LDPIVYYIDNGTP

-368 RIEVLPENADPM
+368 RIEVLPEDADPM

-427 MILSGLVD
+427 MILSGLID
-435 NPNTIENKSLIKKVS
+435 NPNDIENKALIKETS

-478 RSSVMDYPHPKIEL
+478 RSSVMDYPHPKIDII
-492 LDGNISINNAYSE
+492 DGDINIDNAYSK
-505 NIGDWDKVSVKYAY
+505 NIGDWDKVTVRYAY
-519 MDFSNSENEDVE
+519 TDFQENENE
-531 LNKIIEDAV
+531 EIKLNQIIEEAV
-540 DNGLYFLSDS
+540 NKGLYFLSDS

-555 GSANPYSHLWD
+555 GSANPFSHLWD
-566 NGELPYIELNKL
+566 NGEFPYKELNKL
-578 LKVRDLALKNLD
+578 LKVRDLALKNIDLE
-590 MDNIEDGESY
+590 NLIDGEPY

-612 LHRYQIEAAAKAI
+612 LHRYQIESTAKAI
-625 GGVDYLYYV
+625 GGVDYLYFV
-634 KNKNNDKVKF
+634 KNLNNDKVKF
-644 VDSKLQNES
+644 VNSKLQKES
-653 LESLLNVLKPNNL
+653 LESLLNVLNPKNL
-666 VLPENLIEILS
+666 VLPDNLIEILS

-689 FVSNTGVT
+689 FESNTGVT
-697 FDYINASSSIINHTL
+697 FDYINASSSVINHTL
-712 TFLLNPE
+712 TFLINPE
-719 RLNRINQQNMFGEN
+719 RINRIYQQNMFGEN
-733 ILKLDNYLLRISKS
+733 ILKLEDYLSIISNS
-747 IFNIKKMNMYE
+747 IFSNKKMSLYE
-758 DSINKNTASLYLDHL
+758 SSINNNTSSLFLDHL
-773 FMAFNNNKTND
+773 FLAFNNSKTND
-784 LSKSVILS
+784 ISKSLILS
-792 SIMNTMNKL
+792 SIVNTKETL
-801 STNMNDYNSFLLN
+801 SSNLNDYNAFLVN
-814 KIQGF
+814 KINGF
-819 IDNPSK
+819 LDNPDK
-825 YKSVNKTKIPD
+825 YKPIEKTKIPD

>member
-1 MRIYSQDY
+1 
-9 QEFFLLIQRQRYPLN
+9 
-24 VSIRFL
+24 
-30 TPLIFSLEN
+30 
-39 MSQIN
+39 
-44 YMNSK
+44 
-49 KKIIFLKNI
+49 
-58 AMKKILLSFILIS
+58 MKKFLLSFILIS
-71 SFSFSQVSNYQGFMD
+71 NFSFSQETDFQGFMN
-86 FSYNDDSGK
+86 FSYSDDSGK
-95 IFLEIDNL
+95 IILEIDKL
-103 DSEFLY
+103 DDEFLY

-145 LIQPNLKYIS
+145 LIQPNLRYIS

-174 LFGFEII
+174 LFGFEIV
-181 EKSENSYKVDLTP
+181 EKSAESFKIDLTP
-194 FLISDAHGV
+194 FLLNDAHGV

-208 YSNAG
+208 YSNSG
-213 SYNLNKSMSAIDL
+213 SYSLDKSMSAIDL
-226 VRTKAFPEN
+226 QRTKAFPEN

-243 FTGNPS
+243 FKGNPS

-258 TPSNLTVNQHHSF
+258 TATNLTVNQHHSF
-271 VKLPDNNYAKRKF
+271 VKLPDNNYNKRKF

-300 PIDEKLEQRYIVRH
+300 PIDEKLEQRFIVRH
-314 RLNKKNPNDEISEP
+314 RLNKKNPNDEIGEP

-354 WNQAFESAGYKDAF
+354 WNQAFESAGYKNAF
-368 RIEVLPENADPM
+368 RIEVLPEDADPM

-435 NPNTIENKSLIKKVS
+435 NPNNIQNKSLIKKTS

-478 RSSVMDYPHPKIEL
+478 RSSVMDYPHPKIDL
-492 LDGNISINNAYSE
+492 VDGEISIADAYSE
-505 NIGDWDKVSVKYAY
+505 NIGDWDKVSVQYAY
-519 MDFSNSENEDVE
+519 RDFPNTKNENNE
-531 LNKIIEDAV
+531 LDKIINEAQK
-540 DNGLYFLSDS
+540 NGLYFLSDS

-555 GSANPYSHLWD
+555 GSANAFSHLWD
-566 NGELPYIELNKL
+566 NGELPYKELNKL
-578 LKVRDLALKNLD
+578 LKVRDLALKNIDLD
-590 MDNIEDGESY
+590 NLVEGEPY

-625 GGVDYLYYV
+625 GGVDYLYFV
-634 KNKNNDKVKF
+634 KNNNNDKIKF
-644 VDSKLQNES
+644 VDSKLQRKS
-653 LESLLNVLKPNNL
+653 LESLLSVLKPKNL
-666 VLPENLIEILS
+666 VLPNNLFDILS

-697 FDYINASSSIINHTL
+697 FDYINTSSSLINHTL
-712 TFLLNPE
+712 TFLLNSE
-719 RLNRINQQNMFGEN
+719 RINRINQQNIFGDD
-733 ILKLDNYLLRISKS
+733 ILTLENYLAEISKS
-747 IFNIKKMNMYE
+747 IFDNKKLNTYE
-758 DSINKNTASLYLDHL
+758 ESVNKNTSSLYLDHL
-773 FMAFNNNKTND
+773 FMSFNNSRTND
-784 LSKSVILS
+784 LSKSIILA
-792 SIMNTMNKL
+792 SIMDTMNNL
-801 STNMNDYNSFLLN
+801 SNNLNNYNRFLIS
-814 KIQGF
+814 KIDGF
-819 IDNPSK
+819 LSNPDQ
-825 YKSVNKTKIPD
+825 YKPIEKTKIPD

>member
-1 MRIYSQDY
+1 
-9 QEFFLLIQRQRYPLN
+9 
-24 VSIRFL
+24 
-30 TPLIFSLEN
+30 
-39 MSQIN
+39 
-44 YMNSK
+44 
-49 KKIIFLKNI
+49 
-58 AMKKILLSFILIS
+58 MKKFLLSFILIS
-71 SFSFSQVSNYQGFMD
+71 NFSFSQETDYQGFMD

-95 IFLEIDNL
+95 IILEIDNL
-103 DSEFLY
+103 DNEFLY

-145 LIQPNLKYIS
+145 LIQPNLRYIS

-174 LFGFEII
+174 LFGFDIV
-181 EKSENSYKVDLTP
+181 EKSTDSYKIDLTP
-194 FLISDAHGV
+194 FLLNDAHGV

-208 YSNAG
+208 FSNSG
-213 SYNLNKSMSAIDL
+213 SYSLNKSMSAVDL
-226 VRTKAFPEN
+226 ERTKAFPDN

-249 GNLVRSVTP
+249 GSLVRSVTP
-258 TPSNLTVNQHHSF
+258 TASNLTVNQHHSF
-271 VKLPDNNYAKRKF
+271 VKLPDDNYNKRKF

-300 PIDEKLEQRYIVRH
+300 PIDEKLEQRFIVRH
-314 RLNKKNPNDEISEP
+314 RLNKKNPNDEMSEP
-328 VEPIIYYIDNGTP
+328 EEPIIYYIDNGTP

-354 WNQAFESAGYKDAF
+354 WNQAFESAGYKNAF
-368 RIEVLPENADPM
+368 RIEVLPEDADPM

-435 NPNTIENKSLIKKVS
+435 NPNDIQNKSLIKKTS

-468 AHNYISSANN
+468 AHNYISSAND
-478 RSSVMDYPHPKIEL
+478 RSSVMDYPHPKIDL
-492 LDGNISINNAYSE
+492 VDGKISIADAYAE
-505 NIGDWDKVSVKYAY
+505 NIGDWDKVSVEYAY
-519 MDFSNSENEDVE
+519 SDFPKTKNENNE
-531 LNKIIEDAV
+531 LDKIINEAQK
-540 DNGLYFLSDS
+540 NGLYFLSDS

-555 GSANPYSHLWD
+555 GSANPFSHLWD
-566 NGELPYIELNKL
+566 NGELPYKELNKL
-578 LKVRDLALKNLD
+578 LKVRDLALKNIDLD
-590 MDNIEDGESY
+590 NLIDGEPY

-625 GGVDYLYYV
+625 GGVDYLYFV
-634 KNKNNDKVKF
+634 KNNNNDKVKF
-644 VDSKLQNES
+644 VDSKLQRKS
-653 LESLLNVLKPNNL
+653 LESLLSVLKPKNL
-666 VLPENLIEILS
+666 VLPNNLFDILS

-697 FDYINASSSIINHTL
+697 FDYINTSSSLINHTL

-719 RLNRINQQNMFGEN
+719 RINRINQQNIFGDD
-733 ILKLDNYLLRISKS
+733 ILTLENYLAEISKS
-747 IFNIKKMNMYE
+747 IFDNKKLNTYE
-758 DSINKNTASLYLDHL
+758 ESVNKNTSSLYLDHL
-773 FMAFNNNKTND
+773 FMAFNNSRTND
-784 LSKSVILS
+784 LSKSIILA
-792 SIMNTMNKL
+792 SIMDTMNNL
-801 STNMNDYNSFLLN
+801 STNPNNYNRFLIN
-814 KIQGF
+814 KIEGF
-819 IDNPSK
+819 LSNPDQ
-825 YKSVNKTKIPD
+825 YKPIEKTKIPD

>member
-1 MRIYSQDY
+1 
-9 QEFFLLIQRQRYPLN
+9 
-24 VSIRFL
+24 
-30 TPLIFSLEN
+30 
-39 MSQIN
+39 
-44 YMNSK
+44 
-49 KKIIFLKNI
+49 
-58 AMKKILLSFILIS
+58 MKKLLLSIILVS
-71 SFSFSQVSNYQGFMD
+71 SFSFSQETDYEGFMN

-95 IFLEIDNL
+95 IILEIKNL
-103 DSEFLY
+103 DSEFMY

-131 SRIVYF
+131 SRVVYF

-145 LIQPNLKYIS
+145 LIQPNLRYVS
-155 NSSNELENKAV
+155 NSSNYLENKAV

-174 LFGFEII
+174 LFGFDII
-181 EKSENSYKVDLTP
+181 EKSNDSYKIDITS

-203 SQRLR
+203 SQRLK
-208 YSNAG
+208 YSNSG
-213 SYNLNKSMSAIDL
+213 SYTLNKSMSAIDL
-226 VRTKAFPEN
+226 DRTKAFPKN

-258 TPSNLTVNQHHSF
+258 TASNLTVNQHHSF
-271 VKLPDNNYAKRKF
+271 VQLPDNNYKKRKF

-300 PIDEKLEQRYIVRH
+300 PIDEKLEQRFIVRH
-314 RLNKKNPNDEISEP
+314 RLNKKYPKQEISEP
-328 VEPIIYYIDNGTP
+328 LDPIVYYIDNGTP

-368 RIEVLPENADPM
+368 RIEVLPEDADPM

-427 MILSGLVD
+427 MILSGLID
-435 NPNTIENKSLIKKVS
+435 NPNDIENKALIKETS

-478 RSSVMDYPHPKIEL
+478 RSSVMDYPHPKIDII
-492 LDGNISINNAYSE
+492 DGDINIDNAYSK
-505 NIGDWDKVSVKYAY
+505 NIGDWDKVTVRYAY
-519 MDFSNSENEDVE
+519 TDFQENENEDIK
-531 LNKIIEDAV
+531 LNQIIEEAV
-540 DNGLYFLSDS
+540 NKGLYFLSDS

-555 GSANPYSHLWD
+555 GSANPFSHLWD
-566 NGELPYIELNKL
+566 NGEFPYKELNKL
-578 LKVRDLALKNLD
+578 LEVRDLALKNIDLE
-590 MDNIEDGESY
+590 NLIDGEPY

-612 LHRYQIEAAAKAI
+612 LHRYQIESTAKAI
-625 GGVDYLYYV
+625 GGVDYLYFV
-634 KNKNNDKVKF
+634 KNLNNDKVKF
-644 VDSKLQNES
+644 VNSKLQKES
-653 LESLLNVLKPNNL
+653 LESLLNVLNPKNL
-666 VLPENLIEILS
+666 VLPNNLIDILS

-689 FVSNTGVT
+689 FESNTGVT
-697 FDYINASSSIINHTL
+697 FDYINASSSVINHTL
-712 TFLLNPE
+712 TFLINPE
-719 RLNRINQQNMFGEN
+719 RINRIYQQNMFGEN
-733 ILKLDNYLLRISKS
+733 ILKLEDYLSIISNS
-747 IFNIKKMNMYE
+747 IFSNKKMSLYE
-758 DSINKNTASLYLDHL
+758 SSINNNTSSLFLDHL
-773 FMAFNNNKTND
+773 FLAFNNSKTND
-784 LSKSVILS
+784 LSKSLILS
-792 SIMNTMNKL
+792 SIVNTKEKL
-801 STNMNDYNSFLLN
+801 SSDLNNYKAFLVN
-814 KIQGF
+814 KINGF
-819 IDNPSK
+819 LDNPDK
-825 YKSVNKTKIPD
+825 YKPIEKTKIPD

>member
-1 MRIYSQDY
+1 
-9 QEFFLLIQRQRYPLN
+9 
-24 VSIRFL
+24 
-30 TPLIFSLEN
+30 
-39 MSQIN
+39 
-44 YMNSK
+44 
-49 KKIIFLKNI
+49 
-58 AMKKILLSFILIS
+58 MKKFLLSFILIS
-71 SFSFSQVSNYQGFMD
+71 SFSFSQKTDYQGFMD

-95 IFLEIDNL
+95 IILEIDNL
-103 DSEFLY
+103 DNEFLY

-174 LFGFEII
+174 LFGFEIV
-181 EKSENSYKVDLTP
+181 EKSTDSYKIDLTP
-194 FLISDAHGV
+194 FLLNDAHGV

-208 YSNAG
+208 FSNSG
-213 SYNLNKSMSAIDL
+213 SYSLNKSMSAVDL
-226 VRTKAFPEN
+226 KRTKAFPDN

-249 GNLVRSVTP
+249 GSLVRSVTP

-271 VKLPDNNYAKRKF
+271 VKLPDDNYNKRKF
-284 DPRSGSNP
+284 DTRSGSNP
-292 FIVYDYST
+292 FIVYDYSS
-300 PIDEKLEQRYIVRH
+300 PIDEKLEQRFIVRH
-314 RLNKKNPNDEISEP
+314 RLNKKNPNDEMSEP

-354 WNQAFESAGYKDAF
+354 WNQAFESAGYKNAF
-368 RIEVLPENADPM
+368 RIEVLPEDADPM

-435 NPNTIENKSLIKKVS
+435 NPNDIQNKSLIKKTS

-468 AHNYISSANN
+468 AHNYISSAND
-478 RSSVMDYPHPKIEL
+478 RSSVMDYPHPKIDL
-492 LDGNISINNAYSE
+492 VDGKISISDAYSE
-505 NIGDWDKVSVKYAY
+505 NIGDWDKVSVEYAY
-519 MDFSNSENEDVE
+519 RDFPNTKNENNE
-531 LNKIIEDAV
+531 LDKIINDAQK
-540 DNGLYFLSDS
+540 NGLYFLSDS

-555 GSANPYSHLWD
+555 GSANPFSHLWD
-566 NGELPYIELNKL
+566 NGELPYKELNKL
-578 LKVRDLALKNLD
+578 LKVRDLALKNIDLD
-590 MDNIEDGESY
+590 NLIDGEPY

-625 GGVDYLYYV
+625 GGVDYLYFV
-634 KNKNNDKVKF
+634 KNNNNDKVKF
-644 VDSKLQNES
+644 VDSKLQKKS
-653 LESLLNVLKPNNL
+653 LESLLNVLKPVNL
-666 VLPENLIEILS
+666 VLPNNLIDILS

-697 FDYINASSSIINHTL
+697 FDYINISSSLINHTF

-719 RLNRINQQNMFGEN
+719 RINRINQQNIFGDD
-733 ILKLDNYLLRISKS
+733 ILTLENYLVEITKS
-747 IFNIKKMNMYE
+747 IFDNKKLNTYE
-758 DSINKNTASLYLDHL
+758 ESVNKNTSSLYLDHL
-773 FMAFNNNKTND
+773 FMAFNNSSTND
-784 LSKSVILS
+784 LSKSIILA
-792 SIMNTMNKL
+792 SIMDTMKNL
-801 STNMNDYNSFLLN
+801 STNPNNYNRFLIN
-814 KIQGF
+814 KINGF
-819 IDNPSK
+819 LSNPDQ
-825 YKSVNKTKIPD
+825 YKPIVKTKIPD

>member
-1 MRIYSQDY
+1 
-9 QEFFLLIQRQRYPLN
+9 
-24 VSIRFL
+24 
-30 TPLIFSLEN
+30 
-39 MSQIN
+39 
-44 YMNSK
+44 
-49 KKIIFLKNI
+49 
-58 AMKKILLSFILIS
+58 MKKFLLSFILIS
-71 SFSFSQVSNYQGFMD
+71 NFSFSQETDYQGFMD

-95 IFLEIDNL
+95 IILEIDNL
-103 DSEFLY
+103 DNEFLY

-145 LIQPNLKYIS
+145 LIQPNLRYIS

-174 LFGFEII
+174 LFGFEIV
-181 EKSENSYKVDLTP
+181 EKSTDSYKIDLTP
-194 FLISDAHGV
+194 FLLNDAHGV

-208 YSNAG
+208 FSNSG
-213 SYNLNKSMSAIDL
+213 SYSLNKSMSAVDL
-226 VRTKAFPEN
+226 ERTKAFPNN

-249 GNLVRSVTP
+249 GSLVRSVTP
-258 TPSNLTVNQHHSF
+258 TASNLTVNQHHSF
-271 VKLPDNNYAKRKF
+271 VKLPDDNYNKRKF

-300 PIDEKLEQRYIVRH
+300 PIDEKLEQRFIVRH
-314 RLNKKNPNDEISEP
+314 RLNKKNPNDEMSEP

-354 WNQAFESAGYKDAF
+354 WNQAFESAGYKNAF
-368 RIEVLPENADPM
+368 RIEVLPEDADPM

-435 NPNTIENKSLIKKVS
+435 NPNDIQNKSLIKKTS

-478 RSSVMDYPHPKIEL
+478 RSSVMDYPHPKIDL
-492 LDGNISINNAYSE
+492 VDGKISIADAYSE
-505 NIGDWDKVSVKYAY
+505 NIGDWDKVSVEYAY
-519 MDFSNSENEDVE
+519 RDFPNTKNENNE
-531 LNKIIEDAV
+531 LDKIINEAQK
-540 DNGLYFLSDS
+540 NSLYFLSDS

-555 GSANPYSHLWD
+555 GSANPFSHLWD
-566 NGELPYIELNKL
+566 NGELPYKELNKL
-578 LKVRDLALKNLD
+578 LKVRDLALKNIDLD
-590 MDNIEDGESY
+590 NLVDGEPY

-625 GGVDYLYYV
+625 GGVDYLYFV
-634 KNKNNDKVKF
+634 KNNNNDKVKF
-644 VDSKLQNES
+644 VDSKLQRKS
-653 LESLLNVLKPNNL
+653 LESLLSVLKPKNL
-666 VLPENLIEILS
+666 VLPNNLFDILS

-689 FVSNTGVT
+689 FVSNTGVA
-697 FDYINASSSIINHTL
+697 FDYINTSSSLINHTL

-719 RLNRINQQNMFGEN
+719 RINRINQQNIFGDN
-733 ILKLDNYLLRISKS
+733 ILTLENYLAEISKS
-747 IFNIKKMNMYE
+747 IFDNKKLNTYE
-758 DSINKNTASLYLDHL
+758 ESVNKNTSSLYLDHL
-773 FMAFNNNKTND
+773 FMAFNNSSTND
-784 LSKSVILS
+784 LSKSIILA
-792 SIMNTMNKL
+792 SIMDTMKNL
-801 STNMNDYNSFLLN
+801 STNPNNYNRFLIN
-814 KIQGF
+814 KIDGF
-819 IDNPSK
+819 LNNPDQ
-825 YKSVNKTKIPD
+825 YKPIEKTKIPD

>member
-1 MRIYSQDY
+1 
-9 QEFFLLIQRQRYPLN
+9 
-24 VSIRFL
+24 
-30 TPLIFSLEN
+30 
-39 MSQIN
+39 
-44 YMNSK
+44 
-49 KKIIFLKNI
+49 
-58 AMKKILLSFILIS
+58 MKKFLLSFILIS
-71 SFSFSQVSNYQGFMD
+71 NFSFSQETDYQGFMD

-103 DSEFLY
+103 DNEFLY

-145 LIQPNLKYIS
+145 LIQPNLRYIS

-174 LFGFEII
+174 LFGFDIV
-181 EKSENSYKVDLTP
+181 EKSTDSYKIDLTP
-194 FLISDAHGV
+194 FLLNDAHGV

-208 YSNAG
+208 FSNSG
-213 SYNLNKSMSAIDL
+213 SYSLNKSMSAVDL
-226 VRTKAFPEN
+226 ERTKAFPDN

-249 GNLVRSVTP
+249 GSLVRSVTP
-258 TPSNLTVNQHHSF
+258 TASNLTVNQHHSF
-271 VKLPDNNYAKRKF
+271 VKLPDDNYNKRKF

-300 PIDEKLEQRYIVRH
+300 PIDEKLEQRFIVRH
-314 RLNKKNPNDEISEP
+314 RLSKKNPNDEMSEP

-354 WNQAFESAGYKDAF
+354 WNQAFESAGYKNAF
-368 RIEVLPENADPM
+368 RIEVLPEDADPM

-403 VDPRTGEIIKGQV
+403 VDPRTGEVIKGQV

-435 NPNTIENKSLIKKVS
+435 NPNDIQNKSLIKKTS

-468 AHNYISSANN
+468 AHNYISSAND
-478 RSSVMDYPHPKIEL
+478 RSSVMDYPHPKIDL
-492 LDGNISINNAYSE
+492 VDGKISIADAYSE
-505 NIGDWDKVSVKYAY
+505 NIGDWDKVSVEYAY
-519 MDFSNSENEDVE
+519 RDFPNTKNENNE
-531 LNKIIEDAV
+531 LDKIINEAQK
-540 DNGLYFLSDS
+540 NSLYFLSDS

-555 GSANPYSHLWD
+555 GSANPFSHLWD
-566 NGELPYIELNKL
+566 NGELPYKELNKL
-578 LKVRDLALKNLD
+578 LKVRDLALKNIDLD
-590 MDNIEDGESY
+590 NLVDGEPY

-625 GGVDYLYYV
+625 GGVDYLYFV
-634 KNKNNDKVKF
+634 KNNNNDKVKF
-644 VDSKLQNES
+644 VDSKLQRKS
-653 LESLLNVLKPNNL
+653 LESLLSVLKPKNL
-666 VLPENLIEILS
+666 VLPNNLIDILS

-689 FVSNTGVT
+689 FVSNTGVA
-697 FDYINASSSIINHTL
+697 FDYINTSSSLINHTL

-719 RLNRINQQNMFGEN
+719 RINRINQQNIFGDN
-733 ILKLDNYLLRISKS
+733 ILTLENYLAEISKS
-747 IFNIKKMNMYE
+747 IFDNKKLNTYE
-758 DSINKNTASLYLDHL
+758 ESVNKNTSSLYLDHL
-773 FMAFNNNKTND
+773 FMAFNNSRTND
-784 LSKSVILS
+784 LSKSIILA
-792 SIMNTMNKL
+792 SIMDTMNNL
-801 STNMNDYNSFLLN
+801 STNPNNYNRFLIN
-814 KIQGF
+814 KIDGF
-819 IDNPSK
+819 LSNPDQ
-825 YKSVNKTKIPD
+825 YKPIEKTKIPD

>member
-1 MRIYSQDY
+1 
-9 QEFFLLIQRQRYPLN
+9 
-24 VSIRFL
+24 
-30 TPLIFSLEN
+30 
-39 MSQIN
+39 
-44 YMNSK
+44 
-49 KKIIFLKNI
+49 
-58 AMKKILLSFILIS
+58 MKKFLLSFILIS
-71 SFSFSQVSNYQGFMD
+71 NFSFSQETDFQGFMN
-86 FSYNDDSGK
+86 FSYSDDSGK
-95 IFLEIDNL
+95 IILEIDKL
-103 DSEFLY
+103 DDEFLY

-145 LIQPNLKYIS
+145 LIQPNLRYIS

-174 LFGFEII
+174 LFGFEIV
-181 EKSENSYKVDLTP
+181 EKSAESFKIDLTP
-194 FLISDAHGV
+194 FLLNDAHGV

-208 YSNAG
+208 YSNSG
-213 SYNLNKSMSAIDL
+213 SYSLDKSMSAIDL
-226 VRTKAFPEN
+226 QRTKAFPEN

-243 FTGNPS
+243 FKGNPS

-258 TPSNLTVNQHHSF
+258 TATNLTVNQHHSF
-271 VKLPDNNYAKRKF
+271 VKLPDNNYNKRKF

-300 PIDEKLEQRYIVRH
+300 PIDEKLEQRFIVRH
-314 RLNKKNPNDEISEP
+314 RLNKKNPNDEIGEP

-354 WNQAFESAGYKDAF
+354 WNQAFESAGYKNAF
-368 RIEVLPENADPM
+368 RIEVLPEDADPM

-435 NPNTIENKSLIKKVS
+435 NPNNIQNKSLIKKTS

-478 RSSVMDYPHPKIEL
+478 RSSVMDYPQPKIDL
-492 LDGNISINNAYSE
+492 VDGEISIADAYSE
-505 NIGDWDKVSVKYAY
+505 NIGDWDKVSVQYAY
-519 MDFSNSENEDVE
+519 RDFPNTKNENNE
-531 LNKIIEDAV
+531 LDKIINEAQK
-540 DNGLYFLSDS
+540 NGLYFLSDS

-555 GSANPYSHLWD
+555 GSANAFSHLWD
-566 NGELPYIELNKL
+566 NGELPYKELNKL
-578 LKVRDLALKNLD
+578 LKVRDLALKNIDLD
-590 MDNIEDGESY
+590 NLVEGEPY

-625 GGVDYLYYV
+625 GGVDYLYFV
-634 KNKNNDKVKF
+634 KNNDNDKIKF
-644 VDSKLQNES
+644 VDSKLQRKS
-653 LESLLNVLKPNNL
+653 LESLLSVLKPKNL
-666 VLPENLIEILS
+666 VLPNNLIDILS

-697 FDYINASSSIINHTL
+697 FDYINTSSSLINHTL
-712 TFLLNPE
+712 TFLLNSE
-719 RLNRINQQNMFGEN
+719 RINRINQQNIFGDD
-733 ILKLDNYLLRISKS
+733 ILTLENYLAEISKS
-747 IFNIKKMNMYE
+747 IFDNKKLNTYE
-758 DSINKNTASLYLDHL
+758 ESVNKNTSSLYLDHL
-773 FMAFNNNKTND
+773 FMSFNNSRTND
-784 LSKSVILS
+784 LSKSIILA
-792 SIMNTMNKL
+792 SIMDTMNNL
-801 STNMNDYNSFLLN
+801 SNNLNNYNRFLIS
-814 KIQGF
+814 KIDGF
-819 IDNPSK
+819 LSNPDQ
-825 YKSVNKTKIPD
+825 YKPIEKTKIPD